1 MLGILWFPMSII
13 KSVLQEEYQRL
24 IELFKSYEDKLK
36 KLPKGSISRKVIN
49 RQVYL
54 YRVFRESGKIRFIYI
69 GKEKSEIGKKAIRDR
84 KERIKYQD
92 LLKQVKSEIREIKQA
107 LNGYK

>member
-1 MLGILWFPMSII
+1 MSIL

-24 IELFKSYEDKLK
+24 IELLNNYEDKLK

-49 RQVYL
+49 REVYL
-54 YRVFRESGKIRFIYI
+54 YRVFRENGKIRFIYI
-69 GKEKSEIGKKAIRDR
+69 GKEKSEVGKKALRDR

-92 LLKQVKSEIREIKQA
+92 LLKQVKSEIKEIRRA

>member
-1 MLGILWFPMSII
+1 MSIL

-24 IELFKSYEDKLK
+24 IELFNNYEDKLK

-49 RQVYL
+49 GEVYL
-54 YRVFRESGKIRFIYI
+54 YRVFRENGKIRFIYI
-69 GKEKSEIGKKAIRDR
+69 GKEKSEVGKKALRDR
-84 KERIKYQD
+84 KEHIKYQD
-92 LLKQVKSEIREIKQA
+92 LLKQVKSEIKEIRRA

>member
-1 MLGILWFPMSII
+1 MSIL

-24 IELFKSYEDKLK
+24 IELFNNYEDKLN

-49 RQVYL
+49 REVYL
-54 YRVFRESGKIRFIYI
+54 YRVFRENGKIRFIYV
-69 GKEKSEIGKKAIRDR
+69 GKEKSEIGKKALRDR

-92 LLKQVKSEIREIKQA
+92 LLKQVKSEIKEIRRA